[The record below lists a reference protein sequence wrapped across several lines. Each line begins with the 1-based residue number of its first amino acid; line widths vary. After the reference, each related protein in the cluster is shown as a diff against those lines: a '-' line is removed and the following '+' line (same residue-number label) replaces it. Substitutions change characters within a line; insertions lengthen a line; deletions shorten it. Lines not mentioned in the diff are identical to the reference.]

1 MESPDHLAR
10 VLTHL
15 VGQSR
20 AYLQQLDGAR
30 SELDELHA
38 PDLDVVMKAVES
50 ATAVVA
56 AVDAIATR
64 KLRDA

>member
-30 SELDELHA
+30 VELCELHV
-38 PDLDVVMKAVES
+38 PDVDLVVMAVES
-50 ATAVVA
+50 ATSVVA
-56 AVDAIATR
+56 AVDEIATR
-64 KLRDA
+64 RLRDA